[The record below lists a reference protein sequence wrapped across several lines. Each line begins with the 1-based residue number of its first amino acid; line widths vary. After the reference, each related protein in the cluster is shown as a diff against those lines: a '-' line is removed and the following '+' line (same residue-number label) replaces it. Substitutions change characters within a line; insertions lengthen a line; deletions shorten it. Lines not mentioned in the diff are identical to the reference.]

1 MSNLFIFIL
10 IFAVILIIAGWIT
23 AEYMSVTS
31 GKKNKKYQQQL
42 LMAEREK
49 DHLQT
54 QFNTEALKL
63 AKAREELDVLRDA
76 KNQIRTLER
85 EHTKLQAKHQKTVLG
100 VGIIRDKVTHKR
112 YNNNA
117 LAKDIIILLNEHC
130 PTDDQVLE
138 QKGQQTQSTFKRIK
152 EGIGG

>member
-10 IFAVILIIAGWIT
+10 IFAVVLVIAGWIT
-23 AEYMSVTS
+23 AEYMSITS

-49 DHLQT
+49 DHLLT
-54 QFNTEALKL
+54 QFNTESLKL
-63 AKAREELDVLRDA
+63 AKAKDELDVLRDA

-85 EHTKLQAKHQKTVLG
+85 EHTKLQAKHLKTLAG
-100 VGIIRDKVTHKR
+100 VGVIRDKVAHKR
-112 YNNNA
+112 YSNNA

-130 PTDDQVLE
+130 PTEEQMLE
-138 QKGQQTQSTFKRIK
+138 QKGEQTQSTFKRIK
-152 EGIGG
+152 EGIG